1 MYPFP
6 LRESHT
12 RRKSTFFSFLRTDL
26 YQRSLLFKLWMQKW
40 GKYVPGGEE
49 FDELSD
55 GESCE
60 GGDERVIRENGEI
73 MMSRCGRRILH
84 SADGGWINRA
94 IALAL
99 GRERRRRRR
108 RIHKAYTD
116 SNCIQ
121 WRLRVDVHS
130 SSSFFSSC
138 LFFDQFSFLWNK
150 SKTKIYFHF

>member
-1 MYPFP
+1 M
-6 LRESHT
+6 
-12 RRKSTFFSFLRTDL
+12 
-26 YQRSLLFKLWMQKW
+26 
-40 GKYVPGGEE
+40 
-49 FDELSD
+49 SD

-130 SSSFFSSC
+130 SSSFFLLVFSLTNS
-138 LFFDQFSFLWNK
+138 LFYEINPKLKFISIFNQKKVIIFNSTF
-150 SKTKIYFHF
+150 F